1 MEFHIGRLFS
11 TQEISGK
18 YKTFKHLKET
28 YQISILAKKEFFKD
42 DSFFHTFEY
51 YDPINRVS
59 LNGRTRII
67 TLELCKLEKV
77 VEKPTDEMSL
87 SEKWA
92 VFFEYLTDEGKRDK
106 INEIVKTEEGISMA
120 SEVLMT
126 ISRDEEERERLL
138 YEESQLMAYYSD
150 LEYAI
155 DEGLQKG
162 EAIGLEKGEQ
172 KKSKEIAR
180 KLKARGQPLDEIV
193 EDTGLDLETIK
204 SL

>member
-1 MEFHIGRLFS
+1 MDF
-11 TQEISGK
+11 
-18 YKTFKHLKET
+18 
-28 YQISILAKKEFFKD
+28 
-42 DSFFHTFEY
+42 
-51 YDPINRVS
+51 
-59 LNGRTRII
+59 
-67 TLELCKLEKV
+67 LELCKLEKI
-77 VEKPTDEMSL
+77 VEKPADEMSL

-155 DEGLQKG
+155 DEGIEKG
-162 EAIGLEKGEQ
+162 REGRREEELKEAIER
-172 KKSKEIAR
+172 AR
-180 KLKARGQPLDEIV
+180 NALAEGIQVDIIHKL
-193 EDTGLDLETIK
+193 TGLDLETIK

>member
-1 MEFHIGRLFS
+1 
-11 TQEISGK
+11 
-18 YKTFKHLKET
+18 
-28 YQISILAKKEFFKD
+28 
-42 DSFFHTFEY
+42 
-51 YDPINRVS
+51 
-59 LNGRTRII
+59 
-67 TLELCKLEKV
+67 
-77 VEKPTDEMSL
+77 MSL

-126 ISRDEEERERLL
+126 ISRNEEERERLL

-155 DEGLQKG
+155 DEGLEKGLKKG
-162 EAIGLEKGEQ
+162 EAIGLEKGEAIGLEKGEAIGLE
-172 KKSKEIAR
+172 KKSIEIAR
-180 KLKARGQPLDEIV
+180 RMKARGRPLEEIV
-193 EDTGLDLETIK
+193 EDTGLDSETVK

>member
-1 MEFHIGRLFS
+1 MCDI
-11 TQEISGK
+11 Q
-18 YKTFKHLKET
+18 
-28 YQISILAKKEFFKD
+28 
-42 DSFFHTFEY
+42 
-51 YDPINRVS
+51 
-59 LNGRTRII
+59 
-67 TLELCKLEKV
+67 LEK
-77 VEKPTDEMSL
+77 PADEMSL

-126 ISRDEEERERLL
+126 ISRNEEERDRLL

-155 DEGLQKG
+155 DEGLEKGLKKG
-162 EAIGLEKGEQ
+162 EAIGLEKGEAIGLE
-172 KKSKEIAR
+172 KKSIEIAR
-180 KLKARGQPLDEIV
+180 RMKARGRPLEEIV
-193 EDTGLDLETIK
+193 EDTGLDSETVK